1 MALKVLCLRADYGG
15 CSKYRLVEPIEEL
28 KRQGFDVDIR
38 IDVDLA
44 VDAEKIIYGN
54 NRHEYEIFEI
64 QEDIDLLVLQRP
76 LNKSIYEV
84 AKQAKKQGIALVVE
98 LDDDLD
104 TVHPDNGAYRS
115 VHPKY
120 SPDSNYEWVWKVC
133 GLADLVTV
141 STPRLTRWGAE
152 VGVEAVVLRNCIPD
166 DIFDT
171 PPDASFATSAGLG
184 WSGTVSTHPT
194 DLLQVDDAVARV
206 LRKTGKDFHVVGDGN
221 GVSFQLGLDPG
232 NKIHTTGWVDLELYM
247 DTLKKNI
254 RVGIVPLE
262 ISPFNEAK
270 SNLKG
275 LEMASLGIPFV
286 ASPTSEYKFLA
297 EYGVGQIATTPA
309 EWYKMLSRLLTD
321 DRKAYM
327 MGQKYRRIVGE
338 NFRYSQHAHKWFTAW
353 DKAVQNS
360 KSKRN
365 VLV

>member
-1 MALKVLCLRADYGG
+1 MTIKVLALRADYGG
-15 CSKYRLVEPIEEL
+15 CSKYRLVEPVEEL
-28 KRQGFDVDIR
+28 KRQNFDVDVR

-44 VDAEKIIYGN
+44 VDADRFTYGAK
-54 NRHEYEIFEI
+54 HEYEIHEI
-64 QEDIDLLVLQRP
+64 KEDIDLLVLQRP
-76 LNKSIYEV
+76 LNKSVYEV

-104 TVHPDNGAYRS
+104 TVHPDNGAYRG
-115 VHPKY
+115 VHPTY
-120 SPDSNYEWVWKVC
+120 SPDSNYAWVWKIC
-133 GLADLVTV
+133 ALADLVTV
-141 STPRLTRWGAE
+141 STPRLTRWGSE

-166 DIFDT
+166 HIFDT

-194 DLLQVDDAVARV
+194 DLLQVEDAVARV

-221 GVSFQLGLDPG
+221 GVGYQLGLDPD
-232 NKIHTTGWVDLELYM
+232 NKVKPTGWVDLELYM
-247 DTLKKNI
+247 EELKKNL

-297 EYGVGQIATTPA
+297 DHGVGQIATTPA
-309 EWYKMLSRLLTD
+309 EWYKALNRLLTD

-327 MGQKYRRIVGE
+327 LGQKYRKIVGE
-338 NFRYSQHAHKWFTAW
+338 HFRYSQHAHEWFTAW
-353 DKAVQNS
+353 EKAVQNN
-360 KSKRN
+360 KSKRS

>member
-15 CSKYRLVEPIEEL
+15 CSKYRLVEPIEEII
-28 KRQGFDVDIR
+28 RQGFDVDVR
-38 IDVDLA
+38 IDEDLS
-44 VDAEKIIYGN
+44 VDAEKTIHG
-54 NRHEYEIFEI
+54 RTHEYEVFEI

-76 LNKSIYEV
+76 LNNSMYAV
-84 AKQAKKQGIALVVE
+84 ALQAKKQGIALVVE

-104 TVHPDNGAYRS
+104 TVHPDNGAYRG

-120 SPDSNYEWVWKVC
+120 SPNSNYEWVWKIC
-133 GLADLVTV
+133 ALADLVTV
-141 STPRLTRWGAE
+141 STPRLTRWGSE

-166 DIFDT
+166 HIFDT
-171 PPDASFATSAGLG
+171 PPDANFATSAGLG

-194 DLLQVDDAVARV
+194 DLTQPGDAIARV

-221 GVSFQLGLDPG
+221 GVWYQLGLHQDTNVHPS
-232 NKIHTTGWVDLELYM
+232 GWVDLDLYM
-247 DTLKKNI
+247 DALKKNL

-262 ISPFNEAK
+262 MSYFNEAK

-275 LEMASLGIPFV
+275 LEMASLGIPFI

-297 EYGVGQIATTPA
+297 DLGVGQLASTPD
-309 EWYKMLSRLLTD
+309 EWYKMLNRLLTD

-327 MGQKYRRIVGE
+327 LGQRYRKIVGE

-353 DKAVQNS
+353 EKAVQNS
-360 KSKRN
+360 KSKQS